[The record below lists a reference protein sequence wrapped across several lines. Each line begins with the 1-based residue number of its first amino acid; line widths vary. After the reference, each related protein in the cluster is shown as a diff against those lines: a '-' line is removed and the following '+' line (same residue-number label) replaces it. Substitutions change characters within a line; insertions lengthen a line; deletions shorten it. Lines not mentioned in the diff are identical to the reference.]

1 MLECKSLVDINFK
14 DKVAIVRVDFNV
26 PLKNNLKISDTTR
39 IDNGIKSIKYV
50 LKNKGK
56 CVIMSHLGRPKGKGY
71 EKKFSL
77 ENIISY
83 LEKIFKIKIPLIRN
97 YYSYDFSIEKYLEK
111 NDVILLEN
119 LRFYPEEKSNNKNF
133 AKTLASFADVY
144 INDAFGTCH
153 RSHAST
159 NSIINQIK
167 ESCVGL
173 LVDKELKNINQL
185 LYNNNPPFTAILGGS
200 KVSDK
205 IGVIEKLI
213 KVVDNILIGG
223 AMANTFIRCL
233 GGNIGNSIYEKD
245 KLGIAG
251 KLLNQ
256 AKEKKVNILLPI
268 DFVCSNSINKIDK
281 TITSNSFSVPAKL
294 SGYDI
299 GDETIKSFTSIIAK
313 SKTIIWNGPLGV
325 FEVNE
330 FSKGT
335 FKVADAISKSTIN
348 GAYSLVGGGDSVAAI
363 NKNNNYKNISFISTG
378 GGALLEYIAKGSLP
392 SLKLLK
398 L

>member
-83 LEKIFKIKIPLIRN
+83 LEKIFKIKIPLIGD
-97 YYSYDFSIEKYLEK
+97 YYSGDFTIEKYLEK

-223 AMANTFIRCL
+223 AMANTFIRYL

>member
-97 YYSYDFSIEKYLEK
+97 YYSYDFSIKKYLEK

-223 AMANTFIRCL
+223 AMANTFIRYL

-245 KLGIAG
+245 KLVIAG

-330 FSKGT
+330 FSEGT

>member
-223 AMANTFIRCL
+223 AMANTFIRYL

-330 FSKGT
+330 FSEGT

>member
-1 MLECKSLVDINFK
+1 MG
-14 DKVAIVRVDFNV
+14 R
-26 PLKNNLKISDTTR
+26 
-39 IDNGIKSIKYV
+39 
-50 LKNKGK
+50 
-56 CVIMSHLGRPKGKGY
+56 SHLGRPRGKGY

-83 LEKIFKIKIPLIRN
+83 LENIFKIKIPLVSD
-97 YYSYDFSIEKYLEK
+97 YYSNDFSINKYLEK
-111 NDVILLEN
+111 NKIILLEN

-133 AKTLASFADVY
+133 AKVLSSFADVY

-159 NSIINQIK
+159 NAIINHIN
-167 ESCVGL
+167 ECCVGL
-173 LVDKELKNINQL
+173 LVDQELKNINKL
-185 LYNNNPPFTAILGGS
+185 FFKNKPPFTAILGGS

-223 AMANTFIRCL
+223 AMANTFIKYL
-233 GGNIGNSIYEKD
+233 GGNIGNSIYEED
-245 KLGIAG
+245 KLNVAG

-256 AKEKKVNILLPI
+256 AKENNVNILLPV
-268 DFVCSNSINKIDK
+268 DVLCSNSISEINKVS
-281 TITSNSFSVPAKL
+281 TYNSFDIPDKL
-294 SGYDI
+294 SGFDI
-299 GDETIKSFTSIIAK
+299 GIETIKNFTSIISK
-313 SKTIIWNGPLGV
+313 SKTIIWNGPMGV

-330 FSKGT
+330 FSEGT
-335 FKVADAISKSTIN
+335 FKVSEAISESTIN
-348 GAYSLVGGGDSVAAI
+348 GAYSLVGGGDSIAAI
-363 NKNNNYKNISFISTG
+363 NNNNNISFISTG
-378 GGALLEYIAKGSLP
+378 GGALLEYIVKGTLP

>member
-223 AMANTFIRCL
+223 AMANTFIRYL

-245 KLGIAG
+245 KLVIAG

-330 FSKGT
+330 FSEGT

>member
-1 MLECKSLVDINFK
+1 MLKCKSLVDINFK

-26 PLKNNLKISDTTR
+26 PLKDNLEISDTTR
-39 IDNGIKSIKYV
+39 IDNGIKSIKYI
-50 LKNKGK
+50 LENKGK
-56 CVIMSHLGRPKGKGY
+56 CIIMSHLGRPKGKGY

-133 AKTLASFADVY
+133 AKNLASFADVY

-159 NSIINQIK
+159 NSIINHIK

-205 IGVIEKLI
+205 IGVIKKLI

>member
-223 AMANTFIRCL
+223 AMANTFIRYL

-245 KLGIAG
+245 KLVIAG

-313 SKTIIWNGPLGV
+313 SRTIIWNGPLGV

-330 FSKGT
+330 FSEGT

>member
-223 AMANTFIRCL
+223 AMANTFIRYL

-313 SKTIIWNGPLGV
+313 SRTIIWNGPLGV

-330 FSKGT
+330 FSEGT

>member
-223 AMANTFIRCL
+223 AMANTFIRYL

-245 KLGIAG
+245 KLVIAG

>member
-133 AKTLASFADVY
+133 AKTLGSFADVY

-205 IGVIEKLI
+205 IGVIKKLI

>member
-26 PLKNNLKISDTTR
+26 PLKDNLKISDTTR

-83 LEKIFKIKIPLIRN
+83 LEKIFKIKIPLIRD
-97 YYSYDFSIEKYLEK
+97 YYSYGFSIEKYLEK

-133 AKTLASFADVY
+133 AKNLASFADVY

-159 NSIINQIK
+159 NSIINHIK

-185 LYNNNPPFTAILGGS
+185 LYKNTPPFTAVLGGS

-213 KVVDNILIGG
+213 KAVDNILIGG
-223 AMANTFIRCL
+223 AMANTFIKYL
-233 GGNIGNSIYEKD
+233 GGNIGNSIYEED
-245 KLGIAG
+245 KLDIAG
-251 KLLNQ
+251 KLLTQ

-281 TITSNSFSVPAKL
+281 TIISNSFSVPAKL

-335 FKVADAISKSTIN
+335 FKIADAISKSTIN

-392 SLKLLK
+392 SLKLMK

>member
-111 NDVILLEN
+111 NDIILLEN

-223 AMANTFIRCL
+223 AMANTFIRYL

-245 KLGIAG
+245 KLVIAG

-330 FSKGT
+330 FSEGT

>member
-26 PLKNNLKISDTTR
+26 PFKNNLKISDTTR

-223 AMANTFIRCL
+223 AMANTFIRYL

-335 FKVADAISKSTIN
+335 FKIADAISKSTIN

>member
-83 LEKIFKIKIPLIRN
+83 LEKIFKIKIPLIRD
-97 YYSYDFSIEKYLEK
+97 YYSYGFSIEKHLEK

-233 GGNIGNSIYEKD
+233 GGNIGNSIYEED
-245 KLGIAG
+245 KLDIAG
-251 KLLNQ
+251 KLLTQ

-281 TITSNSFSVPAKL
+281 TIISNSFSVPAKL

-335 FKVADAISKSTIN
+335 FKIADAISKSTIN